1 MADRIGWVKHKVCK
15 NLAVPEADFD
25 KLLELQ
31 GNLGKSNYDA
41 LNSFFDAEDDLAS
54 ACIFY
59 TEEHEGE
66 ASQGAPPHRPGLM
79 YPGQPPVAQRR
90 RSKPL
95 QRIPPAGSP
104 QRGRPGVSGITSS

>member
-25 KLLELQ
+25 KLLQLQ
-31 GNLGKSNYDA
+31 GNLDKSNYDA

-59 TEEHEGE
+59 TEEIAGE
-66 ASQGAPPHRPGLM
+66 ASQGASPNRPDLF
-79 YPGQPPVAQRR
+79 YPVQPQDAQSGALSLCSTPTRWE
-90 RSKPL
+90 S
-95 QRIPPAGSP
+95 PA
-104 QRGRPGVSGITSS
+104 RTL